1 MEARPDDAGIRILDT
16 DLNRGAH
23 GEMTNRPSHKELSAE
38 DARIL
43 DMIAEH
49 GFDESTLEKMT
60 ESDRKRGVEITNLL
74 GLLERYPTED
84 ASDELVDATIA
95 RVRRD
100 ESQRLERM
108 RLPEPD
114 SVQRDQ
120 ADLGGRRFHFPDLFA
135 TAAMLLLA
143 VGVLWPIMNYAR
155 SGRLVMLDR
164 ANLGETG
171 QNIALYASANNG
183 TTPMEASAGILPDP
197 FEWNGRHKGQF
208 SKGVTNAMSGID
220 SAHDD
225 YHCPETAPSAHPYS
239 FQYWQDGDDL
249 LQASRM
255 LAANTSPVYARDG
268 QIELTHV
275 RIDSP
280 SHLPEGQNILF
291 GDNSVVWI
299 ESWEIEGDR
308 IWDIGMDSQGELIDV
323 LMGDNRL
330 PDRFFLIH

>member
-1 MEARPDDAGIRILDT
+1 
-16 DLNRGAH
+16 
-23 GEMTNRPSHKELSAE
+23 MTTPPSHKELSAE

-49 GFDESTLEKMT
+49 GFDASMLEKMND
-60 ESDRKRGVEITNLL
+60 SDRKRGTEITNLL
-74 GLLERYPTED
+74 GLLESYPTED

-95 RVRRD
+95 RIRRD

-114 SVQRDQ
+114 SIERSQ

-143 VGVLWPIMNYAR
+143 VGVLWPVVNYAR

-183 TTPMEASAGILPDP
+183 STPMEAAAGILPDP
-197 FEWNGRHKGQF
+197 FEWKGRHKGLYAE
-208 SKGVTNAMSGID
+208 GVRSAMSEGD
-220 SAHDD
+220 HSTND
-225 YHCPETAPSAHPYS
+225 YHCPETHPTLHPYS
-239 FQYWQDGDDL
+239 FQYWQNGDDL

-255 LAANTSPVYARDG
+255 LAANVSPVHGRTE
-268 QIELTHV
+268 IELAHLQ
-275 RIDSP
+275 DNSP
-280 SHLPEGQNILF
+280 CHRSEGQNILY
-291 GDNSVVWI
+291 GDNSVAWI
-299 ESWEIEGDR
+299 ETWKIDGDR
-308 IWDIGMDSQGELIDV
+308 IWDIGTDDQGLLIEV
-323 LMGDNRL
+323 LVGENRI
-330 PDRFFLIH
+330 PDRYFLIH